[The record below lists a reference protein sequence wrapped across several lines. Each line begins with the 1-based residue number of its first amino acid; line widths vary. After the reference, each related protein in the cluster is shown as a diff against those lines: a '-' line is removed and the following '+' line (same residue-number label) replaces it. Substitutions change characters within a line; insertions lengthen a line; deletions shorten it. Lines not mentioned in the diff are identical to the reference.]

1 MSKDTLQLPKTAFS
15 MKASLP
21 LKEPEIL
28 KKWEKNKI
36 FENPKLAILNFTGPG
51 MYTKVMR
58 DYLSKCNKND
68 YKELDTKFNGNGI
81 FKLNGSQVRYHKE
94 PSYTYLKNK
103 KICL

>member
-1 MSKDTLQLPKTAFS
+1 
-15 MKASLP
+15 
-21 LKEPEIL
+21 
-28 KKWEKNKI
+28 
-36 FENPKLAILNFTGPG
+36 

-81 FKLNGSQVRYHKE
+81 FKLHGSQVRYHKE

>member
-1 MSKDTLQLPKTAFS
+1 
-15 MKASLP
+15 
-21 LKEPEIL
+21 
-28 KKWEKNKI
+28 
-36 FENPKLAILNFTGPG
+36 

-81 FKLNGSQVRYHKE
+81 FKLNGSQVRYHIE